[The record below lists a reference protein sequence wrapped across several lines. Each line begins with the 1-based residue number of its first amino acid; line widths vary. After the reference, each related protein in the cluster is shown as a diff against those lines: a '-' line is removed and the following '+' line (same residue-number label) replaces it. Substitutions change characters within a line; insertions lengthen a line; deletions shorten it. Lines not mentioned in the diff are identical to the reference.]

1 MIEAGT
7 AAVHFED
14 QLSSEKKC
22 GHMGGK
28 VLLPTSW
35 AVRNLVAARL
45 APDVERVPTVIIART
60 DALDADLL
68 VSDVDEADRQ
78 FLTGERTEEGF
89 YRSRAGMDQAIS
101 RALAY
106 APFADLLWCETKD
119 PDLDDAERFA
129 AAVHERLPGKALAYN
144 CSPSFNWKET
154 LSDEEIDSYQEKLSG
169 WGCRF
174 QFITLA
180 GFHTLNFSMFELA
193 RGYGERAMAAYA
205 ALQEREFAAEDDGY
219 SATKHQR
226 QRQVGAAY
234 FDEIAEVIAGGDV
247 ETTAVE
253 GSKEEQQFN

>member
-1 MIEAGT
+1 VPLVADAESGFGGALNCFELTKAMIEAGT
-7 AAVHFED
+7 AALHFED

-35 AVRNLVAARL
+35 AVRNLIAARL
-45 APDVERVPTVIIART
+45 AADVERVPTVIIART
-60 DALDADLL
+60 DPLDADLL

-106 APFADLLWCETKD
+106 APYADLLSCETKD
-119 PDLDDAERFA
+119 PDLDEAERFA
-129 AAVHERLPGKALAYN
+129 AAVHERFPGKALAYN

-154 LSDEEIDSYQEKLSG
+154 LSDEEIDSFQAKLSQ
-169 WGCRF
+169 WGYRF

-193 RGYGERAMAAYA
+193 RGYGERAPPTRRY
-205 ALQEREFAAEDDGY
+205 R
-219 SATKHQR
+219 SASSR
-226 QRQVGAAY
+226 RR
-234 FDEIAEVIAGGDV
+234 
-247 ETTAVE
+247 TTAIAPR
-253 GSKEEQQFN
+253 STCARPAPANSTRSPR

>member
-1 MIEAGT
+1 VSGRRRAST
-7 AAVHFED
+7 AA
-14 QLSSEKKC
+14 
-22 GHMGGK
+22 GPGWTR
-28 VLLPTSW
+28 PYP
-35 AVRNLVAARL
+35 A
-45 APDVERVPTVIIART
+45 
-60 DALDADLL
+60 
-68 VSDVDEADRQ
+68 
-78 FLTGERTEEGF
+78 
-89 YRSRAGMDQAIS
+89 RSRTP
-101 RALAY
+101 
-106 APFADLLWCETKD
+106 PFADLLWCETKD

-129 AAVHERLPGKALAYN
+129 AAVHERFPGKALAYN

-226 QRQVGAAY
+226 QVGAAY